1 MCKMANNFRSA
12 FDSKFNPRELHL
24 KQKLLS
30 REIKEPL
37 DSRALEISTFDI
49 SADFLAL
56 GFSCVGIT
64 LTADNTGI
72 WKNGTPGR
80 KNNKELAE
88 ALKKELYSL
97 IKKTLS
103 TIPLWVA

>member
-1 MCKMANNFRSA
+1 MASNFRSDLDG
-12 FDSKFNPRELHL
+12 FKPGELHL
-24 KQKLLS
+24 RQKLLS

-37 DSRALEISTFDI
+37 DSRAIEISTFDV

-64 LTADNTGI
+64 LTGDNTGV
-72 WKNGTPGR
+72 WRNGTPGR
-80 KNNKELAE
+80 MPNEELAE

-97 IKKTLS
+97 VKKNSLDCPS
-103 TIPLWVA
+103 LGSMGL

>member
-1 MCKMANNFRSA
+1 MSNFRSD
-12 FDSKFNPRELHL
+12 FDNFKPGELHL
-24 KQKLLS
+24 KQKLLN
-30 REIKEPL
+30 KELKQPL
-37 DSRALEISTFDI
+37 DSRPLEIYTYDI

-56 GFSCVGIT
+56 GFSCVGVT

-97 IKKTLS
+97 
-103 TIPLWVA
+103 V